1 MLNPLVTPLL
11 CIRYEARFQQPVLAF
26 IDRLGSNPVARK
38 ALKHITTHTSGPY
51 RSRYELPST
60 RPPLYKTWSNAA
72 GLVPRNV
79 PVGPQDYS
87 DEDAQLELFQRVC
100 QASNL
105 ESLRTK
111 HTCSGYFSCVS
122 DCAPPIWLSPIVAAT
137 QDILAH
143 SNPQDPCIRLHALEL
158 NMSGMCGPYLV
169 RLRRLLCLERLH
181 IDTISRDP
189 REYDLGHMGWPK
201 PLPTSKVHTHFQEHG
216 RARRCYRTY
225 D

>member
-1 MLNPLVTPLL
+1 
-11 CIRYEARFQQPVLAF
+11 
-26 IDRLGSNPVARK
+26 
-38 ALKHITTHTSGPY
+38 
-51 RSRYELPST
+51 
-60 RPPLYKTWSNAA
+60 
-72 GLVPRNV
+72 
-79 PVGPQDYS
+79 VGPQDYS

-105 ESLRTK
+105 ESLRMK
-111 HTCSGYFSCVS
+111 HT
-122 DCAPPIWLSPIVAAT
+122 SPIVTAT